1 MDTFQHAADAA
12 QYFTHERGLYMGFY
26 SLTLSGSAFFAPV
39 ISGFIAD
46 HAGWKWVFYVPAIWS
61 AAVTVFL
68 FLFMEETNY
77 QRPYVGV
84 VQTFEP
90 AISEQ
95 GDEKKSNSATTTDDA
110 PVTSFSTTKTFIQ
123 KLSLWQTCAGENP
136 FKSAVQILKYLSWP
150 VIFYAGFSYG
160 SYLIWFN
167 VMNATA
173 SIILGGA
180 PYNFSSSM
188 IGLSYVSCCL
198 GVIAA

>member
-1 MDTFQHAADAA
+1 
-12 QYFTHERGLYMGFY
+12 MGFY
-26 SLTLSGSAFFAPV
+26 SLALSGSAFFAPV

-46 HAGWKWVFYVPAIWS
+46 YAGWKWVFYVPAIWS

-68 FLFMEETNY
+68 FFFMEETNY
-77 QRPYVGV
+77 QRPYIGVGH
-84 VQTFEP
+84 TAETLK
-90 AISEQ
+90 SEQ
-95 GDEKKSNSATTTDDA
+95 VDEKEPNLPTPTTDTPITYRA
-110 PVTSFSTTKTFIQ
+110 TKTFAQ
-123 KLSLWQTCAGENP
+123 KLSLWQPCTGENP
-136 FKSAVQILKYLSWP
+136 VKSAIQILKYLNWP

-173 SIILGGA
+173 SIILGGS

>member
-1 MDTFQHAADAA
+1 
-12 QYFTHERGLYMGFY
+12 MGFY

-46 HAGWKWVFYVPAIWS
+46 YGGWKWVFYVPAIWS

-68 FLFMEETNY
+68 FFFMEETNY
-77 QRPYVGV
+77 QRPYIGV
-84 VQTFEP
+84 VQ
-90 AISEQ
+90 ISGSPMSGQE
-95 GDEKKSNSATTTDDA
+95 DEKNPNSATTTDDT
-110 PVTSFSTTKTFIQ
+110 PVTPFSTTKTFIQ
-123 KLSLWQTCAGENP
+123 KVSLWQTCTGENP
-136 FKSAVQILKYLSWP
+136 FNSALQILKYLGWP

-173 SIILGGA
+173 SIILGGS